1 MLRGMIVGIFT
12 VGIFTILIRGKKE
25 NPLFPDARGGSYMYR
40 LPVFVY
46 GSLRP
51 GNIHY
56 DRLLKGKTVNETPAR
71 VRGFLYAHVSLPW
84 PCLMP
89 GDGEVKGELIHIAPD
104 VYDRVMV
111 ALDDWEDYD
120 PRDEAGS
127 LYLRKVVTAITADG
141 REEQAWCYFWNG
153 SEREL
158 GERVEDG
165 DWSKRYV

>member
-1 MLRGMIVGIFT
+1 
-12 VGIFTILIRGKKE
+12 
-25 NPLFPDARGGSYMYR
+25 MYG

-51 GNIHY
+51 GSIHY
-56 DRLLKGKTVNETPAR
+56 DRLLKGKTVSETPAR
-71 VRGFLYAHVSLPW
+71 VRGSLYTHVSLPW
-84 PCLMP
+84 PCLIP
-89 GDGEVKGELIHIAPD
+89 GGDVVKGELIHIATD
-104 VYDRVMV
+104 VYDKVMA

-120 PRDEAGS
+120 PHDKPGS
-127 LYLRKVVTAITADG
+127 LYLRKVVTAMTADG